1 MATVPLQAHVNF
13 HQTLTFFSFSLSVDR
28 KLIPLIISDKL
39 EASLEKLVIPFNSL
53 YLGFAHES

>member
-1 MATVPLQAHVNF
+1 VNF